1 MLERI
6 LDEIQ
11 GLRGE
16 VRGLSDRVDR
26 LKTSFGQL
34 RAEVGE
40 LRAEV
45 NQVKVELAEFRA
57 ETRQGLRDLDKRFA
71 RSQAETLNRY
81 VDLEERVG
89 ELEQKPR
96 G

>member
-6 LDEIQ
+6 LEGIQ
-11 GLRGE
+11 A
-16 VRGLSDRVDR
+16 
-26 LKTSFGQL
+26 L
-34 RAEVGE
+34 RAEVDR
-40 LRAEV
+40 LATDVAEV
-45 NQVKVELAEFRA
+45 RTDVAQLKTDVAGVRSELAEFRA